1 VAGRVTAWAE
11 RRFSLPVEAAIVAG
25 VLVAWQAARLP
36 LAGGVRE
43 SVAHAHEWIALH
55 RTLGL
60 TGLWNGIISLV
71 HHPGVVNAGTW
82 SYNNLHIFSIF
93 TFMVALRAAAPERYP
108 KVRTVFVLLHVPA
121 LVAIGVFPLAPP
133 VWLPHPPAWPGGVPS
148 LASSLDVS
156 LRNQTAAVAS
166 EPFAYPVLIA
176 AGILSAARRRPLSWL
191 ILIYPTWVFIFIV
204 GTGHHYPL
212 DAVVGTLC
220 LAFGFVAAQ
229 LVHRSAPS
237 IPAAAEPA
245 RRWVGLGLGAGLIA
259 GWVDGLLQGRVALGH
274 PSVLTFA
281 PPAAVVVALAVATTT
296 PHRKLK
302 QTWQRLWSLQRS
314 DGG

>member
-1 VAGRVTAWAE
+1 VAAGATAWAE
-11 RRFSLPVEAAIVAG
+11 RRFNLPVEAAIVAG

-43 SVAHAHEWIALH
+43 SIAHAREWVSLH
-55 RTLGL
+55 RAVHLA
-60 TGLWNGIISLV
+60 GLWNATISLI
-71 HHPGVVNAGTW
+71 HRRGVIDAASW

-108 KVRTVFVLLHVPA
+108 KIRTAFVLLHAPA
-121 LVAIGVFPLAPP
+121 LIAIGVFPLAPP
-133 VWLPHPPAWPGGVPS
+133 AWLPHLPAWPGGAPS
-148 LASSLDVS
+148 PAASLDVA

-166 EPFAYPVLIA
+166 EHFAYPLLIA
-176 AGILSAARRRPLSWL
+176 AGTLSAARHRMIAAP
-191 ILIYPTWVFIFIV
+191 ILLYPVWVFLFIV

-220 LAFGFVAAQ
+220 LVFGLVAAQ
-229 LVHRSAPS
+229 RVHHRVETVQAP
-237 IPAAAEPA
+237 AEPA
-245 RRWVGLGLGAGLIA
+245 RRWIGLGLTAGLFA

-281 PPAAVVVALAVATTT
+281 PPAVAAVALAVATAT
-296 PHRKLK
+296 PRQRLK
-302 QTWQRLWSLQRS
+302 QTWERLSSVQRS
-314 DGG
+314 DGT